1 MELVLHIMEYIP
13 NKLELSILAKI
24 PMEYYIGV
32 TCIYWKVNQMMHT
45 KRNNRIPAKITY
57 ER

>member
-32 TCIYWKVNQMMHT
+32 TCILLEGKSDDAH
-45 KRNNRIPAKITY
+45 K
-57 ER
+57 EE